1 MHNIEPDGRS
11 KEKNKNINVEEGAR
25 EKEPSNKNLDNV
37 IWSDLVTELELKGT
51 TRMLADNCALIKRE
65 NNKFFLML
73 DEKSQSYNNK
83 ERQLALSEALSA
95 YYDKRID
102 VDISVGE
109 SENETPNQE
118 KIRRDDEI
126 LKKAKEDLEDDPG
139 IRDIKNIFSGA
150 SFDSDSVKLKK

>member
-1 MHNIEPDGRS
+1 MEDQKRQLKIVN
-11 KEKNKNINVEEGAR
+11 KEEVAR
-25 EKEPSNKNLDNV
+25 KKESSNKNLDNV

-51 TRMLADNCALIKRE
+51 SRMLADNCALIKRE

-109 SENETPNQE
+109 SKNETPNQE
-118 KIRRDDEI
+118 KIRKEDEI
-126 LKKAKEDLEDDPG
+126 LKKAKEDLEVDPG
-139 IRDIKNIFSGA
+139 IRDIKDIFSGA